1 MAFVQVIARPE
12 ISIVQL
18 EFLRLD
24 GNASQPGLFARCG
37 RWMDGERESSVTYN
51 MAEKFTYARTIR
63 NPHLLC
69 LIICWCFCWLVV
81 WKATCSTNCPAWFM
95 PFRTRKLYASLFF
108 VVGFCSTPHSE
119 IAIAFHWAKIRNVCV
134 SSREIIMRR
143 CSFGVWV
150 CSPFVLLLLRASH
163 FQWVIRTTSGRK
175 WEFSQ

>member
-1 MAFVQVIARPE
+1 
-12 ISIVQL
+12 
-18 EFLRLD
+18 
-24 GNASQPGLFARCG
+24 
-37 RWMDGERESSVTYN
+37 MDGERESSVTYN

-163 FQWVIRTTSGRK
+163 FSMGNSDYLGKEMRNFTIGRFVIARMGEERYFTWIS
-175 WEFSQ
+175 